1 MRLGAWIAVSVLTAV
16 SGVCLTSSRGAS
28 QDAARSSP
36 PAADALA
43 AYDLIASVLQGPRCL
58 NCHPRG
64 DRPTQGDDRHI
75 HGMNVQR
82 GIDGNGMPA
91 MRCSTCHQEHNN
103 DMAGVPGAPQWHL
116 APASMGWVGL
126 SKAALC
132 RTLLDRTKNG
142 GRSVADLIAHMT
154 GDKLVR
160 WAWDAGV
167 RRSAPPL
174 TVDELKAALDAWAMS
189 GAPCPD

>member
-1 MRLGAWIAVSVLTAV
+1 MRLGAWIAVSILTAV
-16 SGVCLTSSRGAS
+16 SGVCLTSNRGAS

-36 PAADALA
+36 PAADALT

-91 MRCSTCHQEHNN
+91 MRCSTCHQEHNS
-103 DMAGVPGAPQWHL
+103 DMAGVPGAPHWHL
-116 APASMGWVGL
+116 APASMGWAGL
-126 SKAALC
+126 GKAALC
-132 RTLLDRTKNG
+132 RTLLDRAKNG

-160 WAWDAGV
+160 WAWDAGA

-174 TVDELKAALDAWAMS
+174 TVDELKTALDGWAMA
-189 GAPCPD
+189 GAPCPK

>member
-1 MRLGAWIAVSVLTAV
+1 MRLGAWVAVSVLAAT

-28 QDAARSSP
+28 QDAAQSSP
-36 PAADALA
+36 PVADALA

-58 NCHPRG
+58 NCHPGG

-82 GIDGNGMPA
+82 GVDGNGMPA

-103 DMAGVPGAPQWHL
+103 DMTGIPGAPHWHL

-126 SKAALC
+126 SEAALC

-160 WAWDAGV
+160 WAWDAGA

-174 TVDELKAALDAWAMS
+174 TVDEFKTALDAWTMA
-189 GAPCPD
+189 GAPCPK